1 MGGYLRAALI
11 ALAIPLLNRIFLAL
25 AGFLQLKSV
34 SVSWAE
40 AIRAGAEAPLNL
52 ALVQAA
58 SVGVLFIV
66 AFPHKSR
73 EGGLLE
79 AVHVRP
85 LVGSIVAL
93 CFAAGLSLQFTLAEV
108 GNLAQEIWPLSFD
121 ELARR
126 YELLTPTTWWGGMSA
141 LVAFVLVPPVT
152 EELVFRGW
160 LLPMLQGRYG
170 TPAAL
175 VWSSVLFGIVHE
187 EPGAILYATLG
198 GLVLGAVAL
207 RTKSTL
213 ASIALHAGINATPL
227 LLPVAV
233 VRIEGFNTL
242 PDQVE
247 HISLWLILLSI
258 LVTAG
263 LLTVLWRSTE
273 DDGPS

>member
-175 VWSSVLFGIVHE
+175 VWSSVLFGIVHG

-213 ASIALHAGINATPL
+213 ASIALHAGINAAPL

-242 PDQVE
+242 PGQVE